1 MFGKF
6 DIIWPELGVA
16 APRAPVGGRGPRP
29 AQKFGPG
36 PYFVGQ
42 LLTRNQVSQKN

>member
-6 DIIWPELGVA
+6 DISWPKLGVA
-16 APRAPVGGRGPRP
+16 APRARVGGRGPQP

-36 PYFVGQ
+36 PHFVGQ
-42 LLTRNQVSQKN
+42 LLSQI